1 MEFKV
6 KNEFITLGQLLKAC
20 DFISSGA
27 QAKFAVKEMNI
38 LVNDEREDRRGRKL
52 YAGDTVIVEGE
63 QNPSEMKIS
72 RLRLVHYRN
81 YTDETVEFGDG
92 IQLIL
97 R

>member
-52 YAGDTVIVEGE
+52 YAGDTVIVEGDR
-63 QNPSEMKIS
+63 SI
-72 RLRLVHYRN
+72 
-81 YTDETVEFGDG
+81 
-92 IQLIL
+92 
-97 R
+97 

>member
-20 DFISSGA
+20 DFISCGA

-63 QNPSEMKIS
+63 Q
-72 RLRLVHYRN
+72 
-81 YTDETVEFGDG
+81 
-92 IQLIL
+92 IQLK
-97 R
+97 

>member
-63 QNPSEMKIS
+63 Q
-72 RLRLVHYRN
+72 
-81 YTDETVEFGDG
+81 
-92 IQLIL
+92 IQLK
-97 R
+97 

>member
-52 YAGDTVIVEGE
+52 YVGDTVIVEGE
-63 QNPSEMKIS
+63 QIHLK
-72 RLRLVHYRN
+72 
-81 YTDETVEFGDG
+81 
-92 IQLIL
+92 
-97 R
+97 

>member
-52 YAGDTVIVEGE
+52 YAGDMVIVEGE
-63 QNPSEMKIS
+63 QIHLK
-72 RLRLVHYRN
+72 
-81 YTDETVEFGDG
+81 
-92 IQLIL
+92 
-97 R
+97 

>member
-6 KNEFITLGQLLKAC
+6 KNEFITLGKLLKAC

-63 QNPSEMKIS
+63 QIHLK
-72 RLRLVHYRN
+72 
-81 YTDETVEFGDG
+81 
-92 IQLIL
+92 
-97 R
+97 

>member
-52 YAGDTVIVEGE
+52 YAGDTVIVEDE
-63 QNPSEMKIS
+63 QIHLK
-72 RLRLVHYRN
+72 
-81 YTDETVEFGDG
+81 
-92 IQLIL
+92 
-97 R
+97 

>member
-63 QNPSEMKIS
+63 QIHPK
-72 RLRLVHYRN
+72 
-81 YTDETVEFGDG
+81 
-92 IQLIL
+92 
-97 R
+97 